1 MDHRIEARIAALEAE
16 ISELKKVVA
25 DDAGP
30 PTSDRRGMIKLVAAT
45 AVGAVTGA
53 ALLGAEPAAALDGQP
68 VLLGVA
74 NTSTLVTSITA
85 SDQSGLSVAG
95 GPNGVGLI
103 SDGNLGNAWFVGGGG
118 RGATAASQE
127 ACQRV

>member
-30 PTSDRRGMIKLVAAT
+30 PTSDRRGMIKLVAVT
-45 AVGAVTGA
+45 AVGAATGA
-53 ALLGAEPAAALDGQP
+53 AMLGAQPAAAADGGNV
-68 VLLGVA
+68 VLGAA
-74 NTSTLVTSITA
+74 NTSTLVTAITA

-103 SDGNLGNAWFVGGGG
+103 
-118 RGATAASQE
+118 
-127 ACQRV
+127 